1 MALLFPSIIN
11 TNFINVLLFYYEHL
25 IPFFVVLYT
34 KFVYLKKTNFLDFMQ
49 HQYYFSYFCL
59 YQRYILYPMS
69 LYTWANLNFTLCG
82 HPKDPFRLYIDK
94 YYIIFS
100 EIYLSFGSY
109 LFRHMMK

>member
-1 MALLFPSIIN
+1 
-11 TNFINVLLFYYEHL
+11 
-25 IPFFVVLYT
+25 
-34 KFVYLKKTNFLDFMQ
+34 MQ

-109 LFRHMMK
+109 LFRHMMKQIVNILLYIENYIVKNKKE